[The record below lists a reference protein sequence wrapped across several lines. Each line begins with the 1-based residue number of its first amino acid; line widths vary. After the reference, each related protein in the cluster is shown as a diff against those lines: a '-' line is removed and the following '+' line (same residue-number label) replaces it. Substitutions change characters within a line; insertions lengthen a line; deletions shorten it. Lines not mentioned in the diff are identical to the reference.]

1 MKSISFV
8 LDKLYKFVTNQFIN
22 RYDEDYSFN
31 SVVPE
36 KQKLISNFDFTKLI
50 LRDFIY
56 NFWVINEN
64 MVKIVDLNRI
74 IKNSRVSNL

>member
-1 MKSISFV
+1 LKSISFV